1 MRLLAGITLFALTRG
16 GAFAQD
22 DSAIAFEAATIK
34 AFPTGAP
41 IRMSG
46 CQGGPGSD
54 NPGRIECEYVTLK
67 MLLMRAYKVKSQEIF
82 GPGLLESEHFNI
94 VAKLPQGATRTQVPM
109 MFRNLLAERFKL
121 TLHHEDR
128 EMPVFSLMVA
138 KGGLKIKLSS
148 PAPTDADDPAPAGG
162 KLPIGPD
169 GFPILRRSSFAG
181 GSVILYRDGRA
192 RLQAGNTQLSSL
204 AETFSGQLERVVV
217 DETGM
222 TGAYDITLY
231 WTPDPS
237 EPGGRRRS
245 AGEAG
250 STVEE
255 RTPDVDLRAAV
266 EQQLGLTLV
275 SKKIARDAL
284 VIDHA
289 EKVPTQN

>member
-1 MRLLAGITLFALTRG
+1 MRLLAGVTLFVLTCG
-16 GAFAQD
+16 GTLAQD
-22 DSAIAFEAATIK
+22 DSAIVFEAATIK
-34 AFPTGAP
+34 PFPTGP

-82 GPGLLESEHFNI
+82 GSSLLESEHFNI
-94 VAKLPQGATRTQVPM
+94 VAKLPQGATKAQVPT

-128 EMPVFSLMVA
+128 EMPVFSMMVA
-138 KGGLKIKLSS
+138 KSGLKIKVSN
-148 PAPTDADDPAPAGG
+148 PAPDDAPPAGG

-169 GFPILRRSSFAG
+169 GFPILRRSSYAG

-192 RLQAGNTQLSSL
+192 RLQASNTQLSAL
-204 AETFSGQLERVVV
+204 AETFSSQLERVVV

-231 WTPDPS
+231 WTPDLS
-237 EPGGRRRS
+237 EPGGRRRPPDAVAS
-245 AGEAG
+245 A
-250 STVEE
+250 VEE

-289 EKVPTQN
+289 EKVPTEN